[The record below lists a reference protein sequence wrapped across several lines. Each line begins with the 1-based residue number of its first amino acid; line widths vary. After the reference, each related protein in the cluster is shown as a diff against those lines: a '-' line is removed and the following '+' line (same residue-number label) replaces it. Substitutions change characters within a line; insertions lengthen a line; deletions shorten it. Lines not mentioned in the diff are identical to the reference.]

1 MIINKKVFKEFLGEI
16 KEVERQKKK
25 YEKAARIQR
34 AERQPFPYW
43 DEVFILLAMAMFVL
57 CVVAFMAAVKVT
69 FF

>member
-1 MIINKKVFKEFLGEI
+1 MIINKKVKEFLGEI

-69 FF
+69 FS

>member
-1 MIINKKVFKEFLGEI
+1 MINKKVFNEFLGEV
-16 KEVERQKKK
+16 KGVEKQKKK

-69 FF
+69 FS

>member
-1 MIINKKVFKEFLGEI
+1 MRDK
-16 KEVERQKKK
+16 RKK

-69 FF
+69 FS

>member
-1 MIINKKVFKEFLGEI
+1 MRKRLEYK
-16 KEVERQKKK
+16 
-25 YEKAARIQR
+25 R

-69 FF
+69 FS

>member
-1 MIINKKVFKEFLGEI
+1 MINKKKVFKEFLGEI

-69 FF
+69 FS